1 MMNESNVRFLM
12 TRRVRW
18 RDTDDS
24 GYVHFA
30 NYVRYMEETEYGFLR
45 SVGLSVVLSDER
57 GKIGF
62 PRRSTSFQIDNPAR
76 FDDELKIGLTLREM
90 DGVSLQYDFEID
102 CNSARVATGSFLVV
116 CCRFPPGK
124 PPYAILIPEFVM
136 DRMSKYQ

>member
-1 MMNESNVRFLM
+1 
-12 TRRVRW
+12 
-18 RDTDDS
+18 
-24 GYVHFA
+24 
-30 NYVRYMEETEYGFLR
+30 MEETEYGFLR

-62 PRRSTSFQIDNPAR
+62 PRRSTSFQIENPAR

-102 CNSARVATGSFLVV
+102 CDSARVATGSFHVV
-116 CCRFPPGK
+116 CCRFPPDK
-124 PPYAILIPEFVM
+124 PPYAILIPEFIM